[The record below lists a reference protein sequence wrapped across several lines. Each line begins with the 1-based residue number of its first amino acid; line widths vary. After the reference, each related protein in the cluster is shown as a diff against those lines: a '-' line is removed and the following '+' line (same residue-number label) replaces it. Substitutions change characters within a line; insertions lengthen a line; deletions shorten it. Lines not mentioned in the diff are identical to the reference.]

1 MSKKEMTLK
10 FSDVNVNNLVIDPVK
25 FKDGKKQNLIKYL
38 HEGEKYSLVIQ
49 GPWIKLSQY
58 GLPPGEKLANGSTN
72 DFYDGEDKRDSIK
85 FPVDTRCSVVMA
97 NGQTNEGELEKFV
110 QFLKAVDKRI
120 TSEESQ
126 FMELSGI
133 DRDDIGKYM
142 ACYRKPG
149 KAKKAVAEPKEKYY
163 SFKTKLSTK
172 YSAGKEDDE
181 AKQYITKFLVYDDE
195 SEEFKAYN
203 DGQQVLSVDDVE
215 KIVTYQSEV
224 QPLFTFVKL
233 WEQQTGWGATSKLI
247 KARVKRSEYQNSTS
261 DPDFIDADDKPVTK
275 QKVAIVEEGSEDD
288 EPVKAVLKPVA
299 KPPTKVVQ
307 ATQAKVTSVAST
319 AQASVASATSIAQED
334 DDDQESDEDEVKVVK
349 QPVKAAVKPVSK
361 PAVRKVQKGN

>member
-49 GPWIKLSQY
+49 GPWIKMSQY

-85 FPVDTRCSVVMA
+85 FPVDNRCSVVMA
-97 NGQTNEGELEKFV
+97 NGQTNEGELDKFV
-110 QFLKAVDKRI
+110 QFLKAVDKRV

-261 DPDFIDADDKPVTK
+261 DPDFIDADDDKPITK
-275 QKVAIVEEGSEDD
+275 QKVVTVEEGSEDD

-307 ATQAKVTSVAST
+307 AKATSVASV
-319 AQASVASATSIAQED
+319 ASVAQED
-334 DDDQESDEDEVKVVK
+334 DDDQESDEEEVKVVK
-349 QPVKAAVKPVSK
+349 QPVKTAVKPVSK
-361 PAVRKVQKGN
+361 PAVKKAQKGN